1 MTEADLFDQLDA
13 ILEPIGSTP
22 EDGISYSMP
31 PLDVVR
37 YDRRSATIHW
47 LPVIGRG
54 MGVVA
59 TIRQP
64 EDLGFE
70 SGGYPILVKRAARAA
85 EFRFPPWP
93 RGGPGFTIGLSLLV
107 LSPEPITPDDP
118 DRLRKAIPTER
129 RSRAVTL
136 GLFRLNLEQEAM
148 AFALAPAPEDVFPEP
163 FRLAEGLSE
172 GFRQF
177 VPPVEF

>member
-1 MTEADLFDQLDA
+1 VTEADLFEQLDA
-13 ILEPIGSTP
+13 ILEPIGSKA
-22 EDGISYSMP
+22 EDGISYAMP
-31 PLDVVR
+31 PLDVLR
-37 YDRRSATIHW
+37 YDRRPATIHW

-54 MGVVA
+54 LGVVA

-64 EDLGFE
+64 KDL
-70 SGGYPILVKRAARAA
+70 GYPILVKRAARAA

-107 LSPEPITPDDP
+107 VSPEPITPEDT
-118 DRLRKAIPTER
+118 DRLPKAIPTER
-129 RSRAVTL
+129 RARAVTL

-148 AFALAPAPEDVFPEP
+148 AFALAPAPEEVFPEP

-172 GFRQF
+172 SFRQF
-177 VPPVEF
+177 VPTVEF